1 VKLNIGICSD
11 DERAIRHDFLLNE
24 KIADLLTVGYPDL
37 IIMDA
42 IEVGVGNEA
51 FPSPRKLGLVI
62 MGTNPIAVDMVGARL
77 LGVGI
82 DQIPYLKAAISR
94 GYGPGDIGEIILK
107 GAVTTAEALDTWAAK
122 LLPHDEEFHR
132 WQDIEKELTRLNSP
146 MRFFWGPCH
155 SGHGDRCLTG
165 CVMGLKMFLSAMEKL
180 NGSSAFSK
188 ANPVVFVIG
197 DYNEPIDAHGEE
209 VFLLGSCSKA
219 SITRAKKIIRIDKCF
234 TTAADMNL
242 SIGHRLGLKSLTL
255 DFRFMFDFIVTLHQA
270 SARKLISGR
279 YIQDIWYFM
288 THGLLK
294 RI

>member
-1 VKLNIGICSD
+1 
-11 DERAIRHDFLLNE
+11 
-24 KIADLLTVGYPDL
+24 
-37 IIMDA
+37 
-42 IEVGVGNEA
+42 
-51 FPSPRKLGLVI
+51 
-62 MGTNPIAVDMVGARL
+62 
-77 LGVGI
+77 
-82 DQIPYLKAAISR
+82 
-94 GYGPGDIGEIILK
+94 
-107 GAVTTAEALDTWAAK
+107 
-122 LLPHDEEFHR
+122 
-132 WQDIEKELTRLNSP
+132 
-146 MRFFWGPCH
+146 
-155 SGHGDRCLTG
+155 
-165 CVMGLKMFLSAMEKL
+165 MGLKMFLSAMEKL

-255 DFRFMFDFIVTLHQA
+255 DFKFMFDFIVTLHQA